1 MENLTE
7 KVINGVTCL
16 VDDNGKI
23 CYVKEKTTSDNCQM
37 NEFVLELDIKTN
49 GKTFDCFLSDNIG
62 GSGISIKK
70 TSKKDFLL
78 ALSAYIESYLIS
90 E

>member
-7 KVINGVTCL
+7 KVINGVTYL
-16 VDDNGKI
+16 VDKDGKL
-23 CYVKEKTTSDNCQM
+23 CYVKEEKTSENCQM

-49 GKTFDCFLSDNIG
+49 GETFDCFFSDNIG
-62 GSGISIKK
+62 SSGVSIKE

-78 ALSAYIESYLIS
+78 AISAYIESYLIN